1 MWTEDSMPLEAM
13 GAWIRRAQSKGH
25 FRNAGYGVERSN
37 AAKGDQIGG
46 DGQQGTPG
54 NLGLVPCVT

>member
-1 MWTEDSMPLEAM
+1 MPLEAM